1 MLGTVRPPRP
11 SEYIYQFWHHM
22 EISRDATFDEDVA
35 LKKSRKCQPEETF
48 EEVVAPRAAELM
60 K

>member
-1 MLGTVRPPRP
+1 
-11 SEYIYQFWHHM
+11 M

-48 EEVVAPRAAELM
+48 EEVVASRAAELM
-60 K
+60 E